1 MKKNILKVSL
11 FGLCLCALASCSTS
25 TKALYSW
32 YDYEDATYTYGKKA
46 TPELYT
52 KMMKEYAKM
61 EEKQKGVRKVVPPG
75 FNAEYGYLLY
85 KEGKKEEG
93 LKYLNKEIEMYPE
106 SKTYVSRII
115 KQIEK
120 Q

>member
-1 MKKNILKVSL
+1 MKKNILKAAL
-11 FGLCLCALASCSTS
+11 FAGCLCALASCSTS
-25 TKALYSW
+25 QKSLYSW
-32 YDYEDATYTYGKKA
+32 YNYEDATYTYGKKA

-52 KMMKEYAKM
+52 KMMEEYAKM
-61 EEKQKGVRKVVPPG
+61 EEKQKGVRGVVPPG
-75 FNAEYGYLLY
+75 FNAEYGFLLY

-106 SKTYVSRII
+106 SKTYISRII

>member
-1 MKKNILKVSL
+1 MTKNVLKTAL
-11 FGLCLCALASCSTS
+11 FGLCVCALASCTS
-25 TKALYSW
+25 SKSLYSW
-32 YDYEDATYTYGKKA
+32 YNYEDATYTYGKKA

-52 KMMKEYAKM
+52 AMMKEYAKM
-61 EEKQKGVRKVVPPG
+61 EEKQKGTRKVVPPG
-75 FNAEYGYLLY
+75 FNAEYGFLLY

-106 SKTYVSRII
+106 SKTYISRII

-120 Q
+120 